1 MKTFAKILGIILGV
15 VIGLIVLVVVASR
28 FSDGPLVEML
38 PGGPFTTGEIVMDAP
53 TDWSF
58 LADHMFVEFES
69 NGRSRKSYIYAL
81 DGEAYVG
88 ASLGFPPF
96 KTWHEEI
103 LESPDAV
110 LRVDGK
116 RYPRRMVKID
126 DPAIRERL
134 KEQSRSKYGGG
145 PDPSSDTWFFHFAP
159 PS

>member
-1 MKTFAKILGIILGV
+1 MKTFAKIIGIGLGTV
-15 VIGLIVLVVVASR
+15 VGLIVLVVVASR

-38 PGGPFTTGEIVMDAP
+38 PGGPFTTGEIVTDAP

-58 LADHMFVEFES
+58 LSDLMFVEFES

-81 DGEAYVG
+81 DGKAYVG

-96 KTWHEEI
+96 KTWHEEV
-103 LESPDAV
+103 LENPEAV

-116 RYPRRMVKID
+116 RYPRRLQKID
-126 DPAIRERL
+126 DPAIEERL
-134 KEQSRSKYGGG
+134 KEQSRQKYGGG
-145 PDPSSDTWFFHFAP
+145 PDPTSGTWFFRFDP